1 MRDEVRELREL
12 GMETVV
18 NLIYSV
24 SPRHTDE
31 YYAQKAREAAAIA
44 TLSNMFQRR
53 RRSADAGARANLAAG
68 DFDRTPAPSRW
79 NITPIATTVWR
90 RSAISR
96 R

>member
-1 MRDEVRELREL
+1 MRDEVRELQEL

-24 SPRHTDE
+24 SPRHTDD

-44 TLSNMFQRR
+44 PYRICFKDVGGLLTP
-53 RRSADAGARANLAAG
+53 GARANLAAG